1 MHSTFHIL
9 IKATG
14 FCGFTSLFSPF
25 WLLINFEL
33 ISDFL
38 KSRVGLLHCCLQSS
52 MTKRGSCACIKLHQ
66 HHWWQQRPWVFI
78 LLGAVESIF
87 QCVKKQTWWSTGNQG
102 RFGNIVRCLGWSHGP
117 ASCWDLSD
125 VVRALLLWLCV
136 WWENYRALLTQAL
149 VWKAGGLY
157 LKGQTYVPAGQL
169 AQPEMRGNSS
179 RRTSPMSDKVS
190 SVLLTSHRYS
200 TLQPTQKRF
209 SAFQN
214 YMKVQ
219 CDWQMSAFSKI
230 DVNFITWLCHQRKCL
245 CPMTQATALCR
256 RRLRENV
263 CTCVCLV
270 YTFINI
276 SMLCW
281 NLIHKIN
288 RGEIHMRSSNR
299 CMAGLIS
306 PYFRH
311 LDCLHLHL
319 SQPACSP
326 FVARGKK
333 WTLPGH
339 GSSSLDC
346 THITVRWDAS

>member
-1 MHSTFHIL
+1 MSVHFTGSSGKYFSVCEETNLVKYREPGQIWEHCQMHRLEPWPCFMLGPQWRCPCSTAL
-9 IKATG
+9 
-14 FCGFTSLFSPF
+14 
-25 WLLINFEL
+25 
-33 ISDFL
+33 
-38 KSRVGLLHCCLQSS
+38 
-52 MTKRGSCACIKLHQ
+52 
-66 HHWWQQRPWVFI
+66 
-78 LLGAVESIF
+78 AV
-87 QCVKKQTWWSTGNQG
+87 C
-102 RFGNIVRCLGWSHGP
+102 
-117 ASCWDLSD
+117 
-125 VVRALLLWLCV
+125 VVRELQGTPYPGPGLESWRTVFEGTDLCPSWSASTAWNARQQLQENKPHV
-136 WWENYRALLTQAL
+136 WQSQQCSADIPQIFHS
-149 VWKAGGLY
+149 
-157 LKGQTYVPAGQL
+157 PA
-169 AQPEMRGNSS
+169 
-179 RRTSPMSDKVS
+179 
-190 SVLLTSHRYS
+190 YS
-200 TLQPTQKRF
+200 KERF
-209 SAFQN
+209 SALQN

-288 RGEIHMRSSNR
+288 RGEIHMRNSNR